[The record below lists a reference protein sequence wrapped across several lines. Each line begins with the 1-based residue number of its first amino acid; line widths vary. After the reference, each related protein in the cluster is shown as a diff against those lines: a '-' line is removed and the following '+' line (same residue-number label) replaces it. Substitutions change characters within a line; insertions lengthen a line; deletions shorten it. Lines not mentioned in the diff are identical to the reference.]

1 MAHVQ
6 GLGDSR
12 ASAASWR
19 ACHCGQRAA
28 PRGAP
33 LCVRREG
40 QIQPP
45 GTLDSLWFYDVLYGP
60 LKFLNPKH
68 LKIIQQ

>member
-1 MAHVQ
+1 MSKDLEIAEPLLRPGGRVIADNVLHP
-6 GLGDSR
+6 G
-12 ASAASWR
+12 A
-19 ACHCGQRAA
+19 
-28 PRGAP
+28 AP

-45 GTLDSLWFYDVLYGP
+45 GTLDSLWFYDVLYGS